1 MRRALVTTAV
11 AAALVGLAGCDTGE
25 PAKPGGFRLRG
36 TVLSRDEGRGLAS
49 ALVVVELGDIY
60 VKNPDPTKFAPAY
73 VIGTMTD
80 ANGNFDVDVPDDVDQ
95 VGIHSFS
102 DGYRYGALKFKLRDG
117 NAIVTTRRH
126 FLVPDGVDPATVKEA
141 EFEPTA
147 SDFLVGSGAI
157 APAPAITVAPGA
169 MLDFSVVV
177 KAGSGPLAEQ
187 HDVMSDEV
195 LVVQPVLSWTGAMTP
210 PPEGCATTG
219 CVQGKGYP
227 DGKWTR
233 SIAAPTVPGT
243 YTYYSVTTS
252 EKCVTSRRL
261 TVTVT
266 VQ

>member
-1 MRRALVTTAV
+1 MKRHLLA
-11 AAALVGLAGCDTGE
+11 LAGLLAASASCGTGD
-25 PAKPGGFRLRG
+25 PAIPGGFRLKG
-36 TVLSRDEGRGLAS
+36 TVLSRNEGAPLPS

-73 VIGTMTD
+73 VIGTMT
-80 ANGNFDVDVPDDVDQ
+80 NERGEFDVDVPDDVENGQ
-95 VGIHSFS
+95 VGIHTFS
-102 DGYRYGALKFKLRDG
+102 DGYRYGSLKFKLRDG
-117 NAIVTTRRH
+117 NALVTTRRH
-126 FLVPDGVDPATVKEA
+126 FLVPPGQDPATATDA

-147 SDFLVGSGAI
+147 TDFLVASGG
-157 APAPAITVAPGA
+157 APGKEITVAPGA
-169 MLDFSVVV
+169 PLEFSVVV

-195 LVVQPVLSWTGAMTP
+195 LVVQPDLSWAGAMTP

-219 CVQGKGYP
+219 CVQGKGFP

-233 SIAAPTVPGT
+233 AVAAPTKPGK

-261 TVTVT
+261 TVSVT